1 MSFTDNGVTAT
12 GGSGSGLA
20 LNITTNRL
28 GAVTAVNV
36 NSNGQ
41 NYTGGNTVTVDGGAL
56 AGGASGT
63 DNLTFTI
70 GNTSSDVE
78 SDWTNLYDTAAG
90 GPQWKST
97 DTSNVAYDAAFG
109 TQGPKELHLRLMRE

>member
-20 LNITTNRL
+20 LDITTNRL

-41 NYTGGNTVTVDGGAL
+41 NYTGSDTVTVNGVHL
-56 AGGASGT
+56 AEEFPELIISLSRLGT
-63 DNLTFTI
+63 H
-70 GNTSSDVE
+70 
-78 SDWTNLYDTAAG
+78 
-90 GPQWKST
+90 PQ
-97 DTSNVAYDAAFG
+97 
-109 TQGPKELHLRLMRE
+109 RCRE